1 MDLLLEK
8 ILLEAEILE
17 LKADPEKRASGTVIE
32 ASLDKGRGVVTTV
45 LVQGGTLSVGDPI
58 LAGAH
63 FGKVKAM
70 LNERG
75 QRIREAGPAT
85 PVQLLGFNTA
95 PTAGDILIVPESEAV
110 ARDISSK
117 RQQLLREQGIR
128 TRKHITLDEIG
139 RRLAIGNFKE
149 LKLVVKGD
157 VDGSVEALSDSLMK
171 LSTEQIVVTVIH
183 KGVGQITESDV
194 MLASA
199 SDAIIVGFQ
208 VRPLASVRKLAEQE
222 QIDVRTYS
230 VIYDAIEE
238 IKSAMEGMLAPTF
251 EEKVLGNV
259 EIREVFK
266 ITRVGN
272 IAGCMVL
279 EGKVTRNSKIRLL
292 REGVIVHTGELASLR
307 RFKEDVKE
315 VNHGYECGLNL
326 TGYQDIRV
334 GDIIEAFERV
344 EVKARL

>member
-1 MDLLLEK
+1 
-8 ILLEAEILE
+8 
-17 LKADPEKRASGTVIE
+17 
-32 ASLDKGRGVVTTV
+32 
-45 LVQGGTLSVGDPI
+45 
-58 LAGAH
+58 
-63 FGKVKAM
+63 VKAM

-75 QRIREAGPAT
+75 QRIREAGPST

-171 LSTEQIVVTVIH
+171 LSTEQIMVTVIH

-251 EEKVLGNV
+251 EEKVLGTV

-307 RFKEDVKE
+307 RFKDDVKE

>member
-1 MDLLLEK
+1 
-8 ILLEAEILE
+8 
-17 LKADPEKRASGTVIE
+17 
-32 ASLDKGRGVVTTV
+32 
-45 LVQGGTLSVGDPI
+45 
-58 LAGAH
+58 
-63 FGKVKAM
+63 
-70 LNERG
+70 
-75 QRIREAGPAT
+75 
-85 PVQLLGFNTA
+85 
-95 PTAGDILIVPESEAV
+95 
-110 ARDISSK
+110 
-117 RQQLLREQGIR
+117 
-128 TRKHITLDEIG
+128 
-139 RRLAIGNFKE
+139 
-149 LKLVVKGD
+149 
-157 VDGSVEALSDSLMK
+157 
-171 LSTEQIVVTVIH
+171 
-183 KGVGQITESDV
+183 

-251 EEKVLGNV
+251 EEKVLGTV

-307 RFKEDVKE
+307 RFKDDVKE

-334 GDIIEAFERV
+334 GDIIESFERV

>member
-1 MDLLLEK
+1 
-8 ILLEAEILE
+8 
-17 LKADPEKRASGTVIE
+17 
-32 ASLDKGRGVVTTV
+32 
-45 LVQGGTLSVGDPI
+45 
-58 LAGAH
+58 
-63 FGKVKAM
+63 M

-75 QRIREAGPAT
+75 QRIRVAGPST

-110 ARDISSK
+110 ARDISNK

-171 LSTEQIVVTVIH
+171 LSTEQIMVTVIH

-251 EEKVLGNV
+251 EEKLLGTV

-307 RFKEDVKE
+307 RFKDDVKE

-334 GDIIEAFERV
+334 GDIIESFERV